1 VIPLAT
7 IHPVTVLQD
16 LRTVFADRS
25 ARRRLQHLTEQIG
38 RSGLSAAAGD
48 PGLAAVVDQHAAAV
62 RDIVTGGPARAASG
76 ALTVATLPARLS
88 GTVAVRLAAYARK
101 LMQRQRREV
110 GWVPLPHD
118 GQWQH
123 ADVVTLRLLGICHI
137 AREAGLVNA

>member
-1 VIPLAT
+1 MIQLAT
-7 IHPVTVLQD
+7 IPPVTVLQD

-62 RDIVTGGPARAASG
+62 RDIVTAGPARAAGG
-76 ALTVATLPARLS
+76 ALTTVATLPARN
-88 GTVAVRLAAYARK
+88 GTVAVRLATYART
-101 LMQRQRREV
+101 LLQRQRREA
-110 GWVPLPHD
+110 GWVPLPRD

-137 AREAGLVNA
+137 AREAGLVKG